1 MMKTVKKYSTSL
13 MCATLALL
21 ISGCGL
27 SGDNAASNSGE
38 SSTPATSE
46 LQVANSSRATEPV
59 ESVEAPSVA
68 AEPSPTQQE
77 LAPSIGEPSV
87 SDSVTITAHSAEFS
101 PTVSRNL
108 SNYRAGSGYETYTA
122 VEADQGGHFLILNTT
137 VENTGRTAM
146 DLTCGY
152 PINILAVDDQDRI
165 FNATKSLYEI
175 EGNPEC
181 NSQLQPGFSSDITY
195 AFMVPENA
203 NILGVMFQ
211 STSSENSEDVGL
223 IRIPAS

>member
-1 MMKTVKKYSTSL
+1 MKKYSTSL
-13 MCATLALL
+13 MCATLALV
-21 ISGCGL
+21 ISGCSS
-27 SGDNAASNSGE
+27 SGYNAALNSGE
-38 SSTPATSE
+38 NSTPATSE
-46 LQVANSSRATEPV
+46 SQVANSSSTTEPV
-59 ESVEAPSVA
+59 ESAEAPA
-68 AEPSPTQQE
+68 ITAEPSPTQQE

-87 SDSVTITAHSAEFS
+87 SDGVTITAHSAEFT

-122 VEADQGGHFLILNTT
+122 VEADQGGHFLILKTT

-152 PINILAVDDQDRI
+152 PIDIVAVDDQDRI

-195 AFMVPENA
+195 VFMVPEKA
-203 NILGVMFQ
+203 NILGVMFR
-211 STSSENSEDVGL
+211 STSSKNSEDVGL

>member
-1 MMKTVKKYSTSL
+1 
-13 MCATLALL
+13 MCATLALF

-27 SGDNAASNSGE
+27 SGDNTASNSGE
-38 SSTPATSE
+38 SSTPATSQS
-46 LQVANSSRATEPV
+46 QVANSSTPTELV
-59 ESVEAPSVA
+59 ESAETPAA
-68 AEPSPTQQE
+68 NAEPSSTQQE
-77 LAPSIGEPSV
+77 LAPSIGEPSA
-87 SDSVTITAHSAEFS
+87 SDGVTITAHSAEFS

-108 SNYRAGSGYETYTA
+108 TNYRAGSGYETYTA
-122 VEADQGGHFLILNTT
+122 VEADQGGHFLILKTT

-152 PINILAVDDQDRI
+152 PINIVAVDDQDRI
-165 FNATKSLYEI
+165 FNTTESLYEI

-195 AFMVPENA
+195 VFMVPEKA

-211 STSSENSEDVGL
+211 STSSENSEDVGV
-223 IRIPAS
+223 IRIPTS